1 MLQYIRI
8 RELGDFKMFLY
19 KKCEVC
25 GNKINKLQSIWNLYL
40 IGYGRVLYC
49 KNCNA
54 KYKVSQFISFLYMML
69 ADFMPIL
76 LFFLTM
82 LNFFEKLGFS
92 SNVGLLFSIIVYNV
106 FKLCILAI
114 MPLHKVK
121 E

>member
-1 MLQYIRI
+1 ML
-8 RELGDFKMFLY
+8 LY

-25 GNKINKLQSIWNLYL
+25 GNNINKLQSIWNLYL
-40 IGYGRVLYC
+40 IGYGRVISC

-54 KYKVSQFISFLYMML
+54 KYKVSEITSFFYMVSTDFI
-69 ADFMPIL
+69 PIL

-92 SNVGLLFSIIVYNV
+92 SDIALLFSIIVYNV

-114 MPLHKVK
+114 MPLRKIK

>member
-8 RELGDFKMFLY
+8 SELGDFKMLLY

-25 GNKINKLQSIWNLYL
+25 GNNINKLQSIWNLYL

-49 KNCNA
+49 KKCNA
-54 KYKVSQFISFLYMML
+54 KYKVSQIISFLYMML

-92 SNVGLLFSIIVYNV
+92 SDVALLFSIIVYNV

>member
-8 RELGDFKMFLY
+8 SELRDFKMFLY

-54 KYKVSQFISFLYMML
+54 KYKVSQIISFLYMML
-69 ADFMPIL
+69 TDFMPIL
-76 LFFLTM
+76 LFFLIM

-92 SNVGLLFSIIVYNV
+92 SDVALLFSIIIYTI
-106 FKLCILAI
+106 FKLCVLAI